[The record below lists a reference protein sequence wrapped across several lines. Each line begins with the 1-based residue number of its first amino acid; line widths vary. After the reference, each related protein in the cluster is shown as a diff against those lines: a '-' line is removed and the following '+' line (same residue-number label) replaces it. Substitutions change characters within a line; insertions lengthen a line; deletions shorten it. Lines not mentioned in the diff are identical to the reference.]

1 MREFDYEGMI
11 LAKYQGMLF
20 EKSVELNCSTPI
32 FMRRFLHSDLLRT
45 LDENLSYL
53 LSLDVNDGLDSINE
67 QFGDSNYGTIK
78 LSSKSLF
85 WIGYMYRY
93 ISYTREVNTRFIM
106 KFFDYNLMNDVYLTF
121 HTQDPE
127 WCIASLLDIKGLN
140 EDIFDK
146 NKRLKKLIEK
156 KYA

>member
-1 MREFDYEGMI
+1 MRKFDYEGMI

-32 FMRRFLHSDLLRT
+32 FMRRFLNSDLLRT
-45 LDENLSYL
+45 LDENLSFV
-53 LSLDVNDGLDSINE
+53 LSLDVNEGLDSINE

-78 LSSKSLF
+78 FLSKSLF

-93 ISYTREVNTRFIM
+93 ISYTREVNTRLIM

-140 EDIFDK
+140 EDIFNK